1 MEERDTFLGLILARA
16 EQATM
21 RDVKSL
27 DFSFLAL
34 TTHLT
39 SVQYSTILHYY
50 YGERTGVAIF
60 SARQSNVFLKY
71 KKRGKLYCS
80 NYCLDTDTETI

>member
-39 SVQYSTILHYY
+39 SVQYYI
-50 YGERTGVAIF
+50 II
-60 SARQSNVFLKY
+60 
-71 KKRGKLYCS
+71 
-80 NYCLDTDTETI
+80 TETARA

>member
-1 MEERDTFLGLILARA
+1 MEERDTFLGLILARE

-34 TTHLT
+34 HVT
-39 SVQYSTILHYY
+39 SLQYKIPTVSLNS
-50 YGERTGVAIF
+50 YG
-60 SARQSNVFLKY
+60 LKNM
-71 KKRGKLYCS
+71 S
-80 NYCLDTDTETI
+80 

>member
-1 MEERDTFLGLILARA
+1 MEERDTFLGLILARE

-34 TTHLT
+34 HVT
-39 SVQYSTILHYY
+39 SLQYKIPTVMSLNS
-50 YGERTGVAIF
+50 YGVKICHKT
-60 SARQSNVFLKY
+60 LK
-71 KKRGKLYCS
+71 RL
-80 NYCLDTDTETI
+80 